1 MISTLDINPAVAD
14 FATAVR
20 RELLGFDAEAVSELT
35 DGLEADL
42 ADKLLDGAELGDPAA
57 YAAEL
62 RAAAG
67 LEVPRRTTAGQ
78 KIRAEFAQARA
89 DLAPLFA
96 HPVVTEVAA
105 FFASLRPV
113 WWLLRGLA
121 LFSIFNDVSPMPRN
135 PAALVLLMGM
145 LVLSVQWGRGRWLPW
160 RWSHG
165 AVVVLSVLA
174 LMVLPFLTTNTIHRL
189 TFQDTFN
196 AEDYLPTGLV
206 FDGQQISNIF
216 AYGADGEPLED
227 VRLFDQNG
235 EPLSTIDEDFGQD
248 FVEQWTES
256 GESSVLVPSDRVG
269 GSPGWNVYP
278 YEVVDHDVLTENNWT
293 VPSSAKR
300 SPATPPF
307 ASVQQLLGYEA
318 PVEAPAE
325 DEVEAP
331 PAE

>member
-1 MISTLDINPAVAD
+1 MTTTLDVNPTVAD

-20 RELLGFDAEAVSELT
+20 HSLSDLDAEVLSELT

-67 LEVPRRTTAGQ
+67 LEAPRRTTVGQ
-78 KIRAEFAQARA
+78 NVRANLA
-89 DLAPLFA
+89 DLRAWFRPLVEL
-96 HPVVTEVAA
+96 PVVAEVVG
-105 FFASLRPV
+105 FFVALRPV

-121 LFSIFNDVSPMPRN
+121 LFSMFNDVSPVPRN
-135 PAALVLLMGM
+135 PAGWALLIGM

-160 RWSHG
+160 RWSRG
-165 AVVVLSVLA
+165 ALIGLSILA
-174 LMVLPFLTTNTIHRL
+174 LLMVPALTSNTISRL
-189 TFQDTFN
+189 TFQDRFN
-196 AEDYLPTGLV
+196 PEDYLPTGLNV
-206 FDGQQISNIF
+206 GGEPVVNIF

-227 VRLFDQNG
+227 VRLFDQDG
-235 EPLSTIDEDFGQD
+235 DPLSTIDESYGQD

-256 GESSVLVPSDRVG
+256 GGSSVLVPSDRLG
-269 GSPGWNVYP
+269 GLPGWNVYP
-278 YEVVDHDVLTENNWT
+278 YEVVRHEVLAENNWT
-293 VPSSAKR
+293 VPSWAKR

-318 PVEAPAE
+318 PGPAE
-325 DEVEAP
+325 EPAVE
-331 PAE
+331 E